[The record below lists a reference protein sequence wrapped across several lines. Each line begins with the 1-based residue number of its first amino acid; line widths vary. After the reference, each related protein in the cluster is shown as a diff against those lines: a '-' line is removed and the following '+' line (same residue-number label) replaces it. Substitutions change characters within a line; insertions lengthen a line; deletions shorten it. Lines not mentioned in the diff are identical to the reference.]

1 MDANSNCEAH
11 RAWRRRHQVHLSV
24 VAIASTLLHMLS
36 LLHELARFMNSL
48 HTDCFAGDHAET
60 LCVLSSKSKE
70 AWKSDK
76 DAKREGFIQSLFGSC
91 RCLVRTLMEAQNDSP
106 PRKTQ
111 ATNCKRSGDIV
122 HTRCP
127 PRGYS

>member
-36 LLHELARFMNSL
+36 LLHELARFMDSL

-60 LCVLSSKSKE
+60 LFMCCQARARRHGKATRMRKGKDSSK
-70 AWKSDK
+70 A
-76 DAKREGFIQSLFGSC
+76 SLA
-91 RCLVRTLMEAQNDSP
+91 LVVA
-106 PRKTQ
+106 
-111 ATNCKRSGDIV
+111 
-122 HTRCP
+122 
-127 PRGYS
+127 

>member
-48 HTDCFAGDHAET
+48 HTDCFAGDMQRR
-60 LCVLSSKSKE
+60 CVCCQARARRHGKATRMRKGKDSSK
-70 AWKSDK
+70 A
-76 DAKREGFIQSLFGSC
+76 SLA
-91 RCLVRTLMEAQNDSP
+91 LVVA
-106 PRKTQ
+106 
-111 ATNCKRSGDIV
+111 
-122 HTRCP
+122 
-127 PRGYS
+127 